1 MTKSDSLDASQAANT
16 GRLVTVAR
24 YIESHPQE
32 KLTLQQLADMVD
44 ISPSYLQRQ
53 VKKAFGV
60 SAKAYQ
66 DAIRLDI
73 YKQTLQS
80 SDDTSEAIYAAGFG
94 STSRVYGVPGRNLGM
109 SPKTYQKAGKDEL
122 IAYAVCDTKLG
133 LLAMAATDKG
143 VCFAQFGDSGEDLI
157 AEIREEFKAAT
168 IVPSDN
174 QHSPMLA
181 AWIEALNQH
190 VSHGGDKPNLPL
202 DMRGTVFQIQVW
214 EFLLQLTSDATVTY
228 AQVAEGID
236 KPKAVRAAAT
246 ACANNK
252 IGILIPC
259 HKVLRS
265 DGSLGRYRWGTERK
279 QALLANEGSL
289 PQTPSQ
295 AS

>member
-24 YIESHPQE
+24 YIQSHPQE

-53 VKKAFGV
+53 FKKAFGV

-181 AWIEALNQH
+181 TWIEALNQH
-190 VSHGGDKPNLPL
+190 VSHGGSKPNLPL

-289 PQTPSQ
+289 PQTSSQ

>member
-1 MTKSDSLDASQAANT
+1 MTKLDNLNAPQTKST
-16 GRLVTVAR
+16 DRLVTVAR
-24 YIESHPQE
+24 YIEAHAQD

-44 ISPSYLQRQ
+44 LSPSYLQRQ
-53 VKKAFGV
+53 FKKAFGV

-94 STSRVYGVPGRNLGM
+94 STSRVYGVAGRNLCM

-143 VCFAQFGDSGEDLI
+143 VCFAQFGDSKEGLI
-157 AEIREEFKAAT
+157 EAIHDEFKAAT

-174 QHSPMLA
+174 QNSPMLA

-190 VSHGGDKPNLPL
+190 ISHGGDKPDLPL

-214 EFLLQLTSDATVTY
+214 EFLLQLKADATVTY
-228 AQVAEGID
+228 AQVAEGIN
-236 KPKAVRAAAT
+236 KPTAVRAAAT
-246 ACANNK
+246 ACAKNK

-265 DGSLGRYRWGTERK
+265 DGGLGRYRWGTERK

-289 PQTPSQ
+289 PQPSSQ

>member
-24 YIESHPQE
+24 YIQSHPQE

-181 AWIEALNQH
+181 TWIEALNQH

-289 PQTPSQ
+289 PQTSSQ

>member
-24 YIESHPQE
+24 YIQSHPQE

-53 VKKAFGV
+53 FKKAFGV

-181 AWIEALNQH
+181 TWIEALNQH

-289 PQTPSQ
+289 PQTSSQ